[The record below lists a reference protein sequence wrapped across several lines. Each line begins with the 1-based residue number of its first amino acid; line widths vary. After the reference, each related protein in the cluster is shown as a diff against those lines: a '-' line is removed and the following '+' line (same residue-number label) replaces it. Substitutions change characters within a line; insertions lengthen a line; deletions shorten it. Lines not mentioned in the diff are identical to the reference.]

1 MRVCV
6 CMCVIDAGGATLLCN
21 SKGWPDLY
29 ISTVYDLL
37 LCKFSAE
44 STVYTPYMYT
54 VLAIAF

>member
-1 MRVCV
+1 
-6 CMCVIDAGGATLLCN
+6 VIDAGGATLLCN